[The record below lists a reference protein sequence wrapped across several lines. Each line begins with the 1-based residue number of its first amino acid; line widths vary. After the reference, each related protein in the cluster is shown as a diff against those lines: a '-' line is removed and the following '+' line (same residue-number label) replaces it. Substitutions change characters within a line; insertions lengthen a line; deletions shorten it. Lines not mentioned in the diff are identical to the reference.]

1 MNTKMYVG
9 NLSYDATDSDI
20 CELFEAH
27 DTVSDVLIVK
37 DRESDCLCGFAL
49 SRWKPLKK

>member
-1 MNTKMYVG
+1 MYVG

-27 DTVSDVLIVK
+27 DTGDVLIVK
-37 DRESDCLCGFAL
+37 DREYAALLCLDGN
-49 SRWKPLKK
+49 P